1 MSMVERWV
9 GDKLHDILG
18 ISDKHIAQYLIGLA
32 GKASSSD
39 DFVRRLKDTGTV
51 DVDANMVNFCN
62 ELWNKVSSPTCF
74 GLMNFI
80 VFQNQYIEMP

>member
-32 GKASSSD
+32 GKSSSQQ
-39 DFVRRLKDTGTV
+39 DFVQRLKDTGTV
-51 DVDANMVNFCN
+51 EVDTNMVNFCN
-62 ELWNKVSSPTCF
+62 ELYNKVSKAKKCHLLHFS
-74 GLMNFI
+74 L
-80 VFQNQYIEMP
+80 Q